1 MVKKGTLVLCI
12 GLIASAF
19 TFAGGQQAMDED
31 ALTPVHFASDGFLL
45 GTQSWVA
52 ADKGYFAEEGLEATV
67 SLFGTGIDAINAVI
81 AQQADLGPGLD
92 FAVLNLAA
100 AAAEGMQVVACI
112 AAPAPG
118 FHQLAVRNDINGPQD
133 LTGKKIGYVAGT
145 SEHLVTVKYLEQN
158 GIPLDSVE
166 LIPFP
171 GLFEMVGALRTDDIQ
186 ASWVWLSGTQ
196 EARDDPNLKILTD
209 DSAVL
214 ETLAIYLVT
223 RAEWAEANQDT
234 IERVVRAY
242 DKASKAIADDTAGAA
257 QIVADGVAG
266 NAEMFANII
275 PNQNYRIGFDQV
287 QLDSFDDIA
296 QFLIDSGKL
305 EPGFDIRDFINFDAM
320 ERAVPGSVTADLN

>member
-1 MVKKGTLVLCI
+1 MNRTRILVGLLALAVTTL
-12 GLIASAF
+12 
-19 TFAGGQQAMDED
+19 TFASGQQATDENG
-31 ALTPVHFASDGFLL
+31 LIPVHFAADGFLL
-45 GTQSWVA
+45 GAQSWVA
-52 ADKGYFAEEGLEATV
+52 AEKGYFADEGLDARV

-100 AAAEGMQVVACI
+100 AAAENMQVVACI

-118 FHQLAVRNDINGPQD
+118 FHQLAVRNDINEPRD
-133 LTGKKIGYVAGT
+133 LLGKKIGYVAGT
-145 SEHLVTVKYLEQN
+145 SEHLVTIRYLEQN
-158 GIPLDSVE
+158 GVGLDEVE

-171 GLFEMVGALRTDDIQ
+171 GLFEMVGALRTNDIQ

-196 EARDDPNLKILTD
+196 EAREDPNLKILTD

-214 ETLAIYLVT
+214 DTLAIYLVT
-223 RAEWAEANQDT
+223 RSDWADANKDT

-242 DKASKAIADDTAGAA
+242 DNASRAIANDVTEAA
-257 QIVADGVAG
+257 QIIGEGVSG
-266 NAEMFANII
+266 NAEMFATMI

-287 QLDSFDDIA
+287 QLDSFDSIA
-296 QFLIDSGKL
+296 QFLIDTGKL
-305 EPGFDIRDFINFDAM
+305 DPDFDIRDFINFDAM